1 MMTNFFKKI
10 DNAVDNLR
18 IADKEYRDAIMM
30 AIHRLMTA
38 LNKEYIVFN
47 DYTAYPMYLDDTT
60 GDYEELK
67 AVNVKWNDKA
77 GKYELY
83 GTSSEDIEDK
93 REWFMVDLFGSMNY
107 DTLVESLKK
116 YASADAIPQPK
127 KKAVLVTANVTTR
140 VLIDND
146 GEGCLTPKEWESA
159 VAIAKERLLS
169 NLYNDYLDCVEDVR
183 TDTDCPYEEGE

>member
-67 AVNVKWNDKA
+67 AVNVKWNGNA
-77 GKYELY
+77 GRYELY

-93 REWFMVDLFGSMNY
+93 REWFMVDVFGSINY

-116 YASADAIPQPK
+116 YASADAPPQPK

-140 VLIDND
+140 VLVDND
-146 GEGCLTPKEWESA
+146 GEGCLTPNEWESA
-159 VAIAKERLLS
+159 VALAKTRLLD
-169 NLYNDYLDCVEDVR
+169 NLSHDYLDCVEDVR
-183 TDTDCPYEEGE
+183 TDTDCPYEDGE

>member
-10 DNAVDNLR
+10 DNAGDNLR
-18 IADKEYRDAIMM
+18 NADKEYRDAIMRT
-30 AIHRLMTA
+30 IHRLMTA

-47 DYTAYPMYLDDTT
+47 DYTAYPMYIDDTT

-93 REWFMVDLFGSMNY
+93 REWFMVELFGSLNY

-116 YASADAIPQPK
+116 YASADALPQPK

-146 GEGCLTPKEWESA
+146 GEGCLTPNEWESA
-159 VAIAKERLLS
+159 VVIAKARLLS
-169 NLYNDYLDCVEDVR
+169 NLSNDYLDCVEDVR

>member
-1 MMTNFFKKI
+1 MTNFFKKI

-18 IADKEYRDAIMM
+18 DADKEYIDAIMRT
-30 AIHRLMTA
+30 IHRLMTA
-38 LNKEYIVFN
+38 FNKEYIVFN
-47 DYTAYPMYLDDTT
+47 DHTAYPMYLDDTT

-67 AVNVKWNDKA
+67 AVNVRWNSKA

-93 REWFMVDLFGSMNY
+93 RDWFMVDLFGSMNY
-107 DTLVESLKK
+107 DSLVESLKK
-116 YASADAIPQPK
+116 YASADAPPQPK

-146 GEGCLTPKEWESA
+146 GEGCLTPNEWESA
-159 VAIAKERLLS
+159 VAIAKERLLN
-169 NLYNDYLDCVEDVR
+169 NLSNDYLDCVEDVR
-183 TDTDCPYEEGE
+183 TDTDCPYEDGE